1 MPYSVV
7 DGSITD
13 DLGRV
18 VFYSADRF
26 MKEIVDEDR
35 CFICGRLRTST
46 EFNDEH
52 VIPDWLLRRHSLHD
66 KRIVIP
72 GESDLLYGRYKI
84 PCCRECNSLMAR
96 RYEEPIAER
105 FAAGYAAVTEMFK
118 QDPLTLFGW
127 MNLLFL
133 KVHLKDRVLLLNRD
147 RRVISPRISDLY
159 DWPEMHHIHCV
170 ARMVYTN
177 AALAVDALGS
187 IFVFPAK
194 TNLPAGDFDYADY
207 YPGRAILLR
216 SSDVAI
222 FCVLNDSCGAL
233 NLLMSDLERITGPLG
248 AAQCRELLAHFA
260 YANMLIKERPQF
272 YTTIEPDNGRL
283 VISANVPKQL
293 DAREFSA
300 KEFGYIAYSLIRNL
314 FSSTPP
320 SKSDDDILEYVRQG
334 RWTFLFDKERRFIKN
349 SI

>member
-7 DGSITD
+7 DGSIID

-26 MKEIVDEDR
+26 VREIVDEDR
-35 CFICGRLRTST
+35 CFICGRQRTST
-46 EFNDEH
+46 VFNDEH

-84 PCCRECNSLMAR
+84 PCCQDCNSLMAR

-105 FAAGYAAVTEMFK
+105 FAEGYGAVTEMLK
-118 QDPLTLFGW
+118 QNPLTVFGW

-133 KVHLKDRVLLLNRD
+133 KVHLKDRALILNRD
-147 RRVISPRISDLY
+147 RRVTSPRISDLY
-159 DWPEMHHIHCV
+159 DWPEIHHIHCV

-194 TNLPAGDFDYADY
+194 TDLPAGDFDYADY

-216 SSDVAI
+216 SRGVAI

-260 YANMLIKERPQF
+260 YANILIKDRPQF
-272 YTTIEPDNGRL
+272 YTTIELRRL
-283 VISANVPKQL
+283 DS
-293 DAREFSA
+293 
-300 KEFGYIAYSLIRNL
+300 
-314 FSSTPP
+314 
-320 SKSDDDILEYVRQG
+320 
-334 RWTFLFDKERRFIKN
+334 
-349 SI
+349 